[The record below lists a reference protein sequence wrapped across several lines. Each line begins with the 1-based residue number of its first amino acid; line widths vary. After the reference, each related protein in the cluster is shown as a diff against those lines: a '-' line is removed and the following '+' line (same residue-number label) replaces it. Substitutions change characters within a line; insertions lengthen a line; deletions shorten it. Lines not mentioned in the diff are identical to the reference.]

1 VLQNKV
7 NECTLYNLNAIYPA
21 SWINGYDKNRHV
33 KDNLYDFVAIPTL
46 FLLDKDKR
54 VLLKDVNLIM
64 VERYLR
70 SL

>member
-1 VLQNKV
+1 MQDIP
-7 NECTLYNLNAIYPA
+7 T
-21 SWINGYDKNRHV
+21 SWINGYDKDG
-33 KDNLYDFVAIPTL
+33 KAKGSLYDFAAMPTL

-54 VLLKDVNLIM
+54 VLLKDVNLII